1 MTRLSLLT
9 LAVSLMAL
17 AAPCVTAAPAGSGAP
32 AARSGYQLHPE
43 DVVEIT
49 VLGLHQLDKTVAI
62 LPDGTITYPRLDTIK
77 AEGMTLQELKEY
89 LYKGLDR
96 FYNNLDITVTVKSL
110 HAERVTVRGAVR
122 TPGSYEMRPGWS
134 VRELLAAA
142 GDLATTNGPP
152 VPDQMR
158 ATLVRRSGERI
169 ALNMAQ
175 LLSQEGAANLP
186 LLQPDDMLI
195 VEDLTIQVN
204 VDGQVV
210 NPSSVSL
217 PPGSTVLDALRA
229 AKGPTDKAALSRAY
243 IRRGAQ
249 TIPVNLL
256 PFRSGNV
263 QNASLPVLQRLD
275 TLYIPENKEK
285 VLVWGGVQKPGPYL
299 IPEDE
304 PLTMTGA
311 IMLAGGTLPRV
322 GLKKVSLLHK
332 DGPDYKETVV
342 NLEDVIHKSGER
354 SRDRVLQP
362 GDMVCVPD
370 PKQPNSLNPL
380 SFLPLLLGL

>member
-1 MTRLSLLT
+1 MMRLTWLAVVLSLA
-9 LAVSLMAL
+9 AVV
-17 AAPCVTAAPAGSGAP
+17 APVATAAPVSSGAP
-32 AARSGYQLHPE
+32 AARSGYQLRPE

-49 VLGLHQLDKTVAI
+49 VLGLPQLDKTVTI

-110 HAERVTVRGAVR
+110 HADRVTVRGAVR
-122 TPGSYEMRPGWS
+122 TPGSYEMRPGWT

-158 ATLVRRSGERI
+158 ATLIRRSGERI

-175 LLSQEGAANLP
+175 LLAQEGAANLP
-186 LLQPDDMLI
+186 ILQPDDMLI

-249 TIPVNLL
+249 MIPVNLL
-256 PFRSGNV
+256 PFRTGNV
-263 QNASLPVLQRLD
+263 QNASLPVMQRLD
-275 TLYIPENKEK
+275 SLYIPENKEK
-285 VLVWGGVQKPGPYL
+285 VLVWGGVQRPGPYL

-304 PLTMTGA
+304 PLTITSA
-311 IMLAGGTLPRV
+311 ILLAGGTLPRA

-332 DGPDYKETVV
+332 VGPDYKETVV
-342 NLEDVIHKSGER
+342 NLEDVIHKSGDL

-370 PKQPNSLNPL
+370 PKQPSTFNPFNL
-380 SFLPLLLGL
+380 LPLLLGL